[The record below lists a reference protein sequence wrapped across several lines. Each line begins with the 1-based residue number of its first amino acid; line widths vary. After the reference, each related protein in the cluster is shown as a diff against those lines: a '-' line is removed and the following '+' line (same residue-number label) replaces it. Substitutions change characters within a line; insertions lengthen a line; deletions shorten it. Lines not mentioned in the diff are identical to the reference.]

1 MFSIGRFLMADLIFV
16 IAAAMAA
23 LVAPAYR
30 LLMARR
36 GQEAALPRLFSL
48 ILSLSFG
55 LSFAA
60 VYCLNGVSL
69 DLFYLLLMAVVS
81 VLVFIT
87 DLRHRL
93 IPNPLILAILI
104 ITALFALAGMA
115 FDWLDSL
122 LGMAACLLIFMLPAF
137 WGKNIG
143 MGDIKLAGALG
154 FAGGLMGG
162 LYTVVLMGLM
172 ILAWLYLRRIPLVDY
187 LKTLIPMG
195 PCMSVAFMAVL
206 VFRWF

>member
-23 LVAPAYR
+23 LVAPASR

-36 GQEAALPRLFSL
+36 RQEAALPRLFSL

-137 WGKNIG
+137 WGKKIG